1 MDMKLG
7 QIEHRIN
14 TGIKF
19 LKKTAKY
26 KWQNY
31 ETKEDIYLI
40 KISNSKT
47 LKKIKTYRTKWVQH
61 IRQMD
66 RNRLPGFITKY
77 LPWEKRSEGRPL
89 QGLIDC

>member
-7 QIEHRIN
+7 QIKHRIN

-40 KISNSKT
+40 KISN
-47 LKKIKTYRTKWVQH
+47 TK
-61 IRQMD
+61 
-66 RNRLPGFITKY
+66 L
-77 LPWEKRSEGRPL
+77 
-89 QGLIDC
+89 